1 MDAAHEDPRETLPEL
16 ERLLERML
24 EDHGYDLDDE
34 VAREGLGRDLVA
46 DVDEVRRVAT
56 LLREG
61 QDVDPG
67 DVGAAYERLREIY
80 QTLSP
85 PTAR

>member
-1 MDAAHEDPRETLPEL
+1 
-16 ERLLERML
+16 
-24 EDHGYDLDDE
+24 
-34 VAREGLGRDLVA
+34 
-46 DVDEVRRVAT
+46 VAT